1 MIEVHGLVKSFGSKV
16 ALRGV
21 DLDVAE
27 GESLTLVGPNGAG
40 KTTFIRIL
48 ATLTRPSK
56 GSVRVAG
63 RDITRQGPEIRRHIG
78 LVSHQTFLYGDLS
91 AEENLRFYGRMY
103 DVPELESSTRSLLQR
118 VGLEHR
124 SLDLVRTF
132 SRGMQQRLSI
142 ARALLHDPALLLLD
156 EPYTGLDQR
165 AMEMLRE
172 VLTDLAGKSRTIV
185 MTTHNLELGLEI
197 CDRVAILVN
206 GRIVYQAGKDKLDV
220 AGFRETYRHYGVE
233 R

>member
-1 MIEVHGLVKSFGSKV
+1 MIEVRNLVKSFGSKV

-21 DLDVAE
+21 DLDVVE

-48 ATLTRPSK
+48 STLTRPSK

-63 RDITRQGPEIRRHIG
+63 CDITRHGSEIRRLIG

-103 DVPELESSTRSLLQR
+103 DVPDLESSITSLLQR

-124 SLDLVRTF
+124 RLDFVRTF

-156 EPYTGLDQR
+156 EPYTGLDQH
-165 AMEMLRE
+165 AMEMLQG

-185 MTTHNLELGLEI
+185 MTTHNLERGLEM
-197 CDRVAILVN
+197 CDRAAILVD
-206 GRIVYQAGKDKLDV
+206 GRIVYQVGKENLDV
-220 AGFRETYRHYGVE
+220 AGFRETYLQHGVE